1 MHKLIKELRR
11 REVFRTAG
19 LYVGIAWIVVEVSSV
34 LFDAF
39 EAPEWALQAVIILAI
54 IGLPVTIVL
63 SWIFDITDHG
73 IEVQAEATDTMVI
86 PFGGR
91 RMDFVVIGVLT
102 VALIFSV
109 YLNIAGKVD
118 TVDEAIEPLSILI
131 ADFDNQTGDPL
142 FEGSLEQA
150 LQIGLEGAPF
160 VSSYERGVAQQIATE
175 LKPDARL
182 DSEVA
187 QLVGAREGIK
197 LVLAGAIVP
206 DGAKFDLRVNAI
218 APRSGEVVAEADA
231 TAASK
236 LEVLAAMGELA
247 ADLREQLGD
256 TSVEREDLE
265 ITETF
270 TAMSLEAAREYDKA
284 QQLQYLA
291 RYEDAIEH
299 YRRAVEHDANFG
311 RAYSGWAVAARNL
324 GLVDEANEAWNQA
337 MANLGS
343 MSERERLRTQGIYY
357 WGVTRNFKKAIETYE
372 TLVEKYP
379 ADFVGRNNLA
389 VVKFFALDFEGA
401 LEEGRRALD
410 IYPTNAIAR
419 TNYALYAMYA
429 GDIDTAVAAGRE
441 ALELDE
447 DAFKAWLPIA
457 IKALASGDLDGARAA
472 YESMAQAGTRGDST
486 ARLGLADVELFA
498 GNFAAAEEILNTSIV
513 TDTEVGNKYGR
524 AVKFL
529 ALAES
534 LIAQDRRS
542 AALDAVRKGLELLES
557 DATLVPAALIYLS
570 VGDTD
575 EALGIAAALAEKL
588 SPQSR
593 AYADLIQ
600 CLVLSTTG
608 DGVAAI
614 EKLTAA
620 IDKADLWLIRFHLGR
635 IYLDNGFYVEALDEF
650 TVAGNRHGEA
660 TALFLDDLPT
670 YRYVSTLPYWRAR
683 AQEQLGMMDE
693 ASNNFRAFIAI
704 RPGGGPLA
712 DDARQRLR

>member
-1 MHKLIKELRR
+1 
-11 REVFRTAG
+11 
-19 LYVGIAWIVVEVSSV
+19 
-34 LFDAF
+34 
-39 EAPEWALQAVIILAI
+39 
-54 IGLPVTIVL
+54 
-63 SWIFDITDHG
+63 
-73 IEVQAEATDTMVI
+73 MVI

-109 YLNIAGKVD
+109 YLNIASKVD
-118 TVDEAIEPLSILI
+118 TVDETIEPLSILI

-160 VSSYERGVAQQIATE
+160 VSSFERGVAKQIAIE
-175 LKPDARL
+175 LHPDAVL
-182 DSEVA
+182 DSEAA
-187 QLVGAREGIK
+187 QLVAVREGIK

-206 DGAKFDLRVNAI
+206 DGGKFDLRVNAI
-218 APRSGEVVAEADA
+218 APRSGELVAEADA

-236 LEVLAAMGELA
+236 LEVLTAMGELA
-247 ADLREQLGD
+247 ADLRKELGD
-256 TSVEREDLE
+256 TSVDREDLE

-291 RYEDAIEH
+291 KYEEAIEH

-324 GLVDEANEAWNQA
+324 GLVDEADEAWSQA

-389 VVKFFALDFEGA
+389 VVKFFALNFEGA
-401 LEEGRRALD
+401 LEDGRRALE

-441 ALELDE
+441 ALELDA

-457 IKALASGDLDGARAA
+457 IEALARGDLDGARAA
-472 YESMAQAGTRGDST
+472 YERMAAAGTRGDST
-486 ARLGLADVELFA
+486 ARLGLADVELYA
-498 GNFAAAEEILNTSIV
+498 GNFAAAEEILNNSIV
-513 TDTEVGNKYGR
+513 ADKKVGNNYGR
-524 AVKFL
+524 AVKYL

-534 LIAQDRRS
+534 LSAQDRRS
-542 AALDAVRKGLELLES
+542 AALDAVAKGLELLRS
-557 DATLVPAALIYLS
+557 DATLVPAALIQLS
-570 VGDTD
+570 VGDTE
-575 EALGIAAALAEKL
+575 EALRIAAELAEKL

-600 CLVLSTTG
+600 CLVLSRTG

-620 IDKADLWLIRFHLGR
+620 IDKADLWLIRFHLGL

-650 TVAGNRHGEA
+650 TVSGDRHGEA
-660 TALFLDDLPT
+660 TAVFLDDLPT
-670 YRYVSTLPYWRAR
+670 YRYVSTLPYWQAR
-683 AQEQLGMMDE
+683 AQEQLGMTDE
-693 ASNNFRAFIAI
+693 ASSNFRAFIAT

>member
-19 LYVGIAWIVVEVSSV
+19 LYVGVAWIVVEVSSV

-63 SWIFDITDHG
+63 AWVFDITDRG

-109 YLNIAGKVD
+109 YLNIAGQVE
-118 TVDEAIEPLSILI
+118 TVEAEIEPLSVLI

-160 VSSYERGVAQQIATE
+160 VSSYERGVAKQVAAE
-175 LKPDARL
+175 LQPDATL
-182 DSEVA
+182 DADTA
-187 QLVGAREGIK
+187 QLVAAREGIK

-206 DGAKFDLRVNAI
+206 DGGKFDLRVNAI
-218 APRSGEVVAEADA
+218 APRTGEVVAEADA

-247 ADLREQLGD
+247 ADLRGELGD
-256 TSVEREDLE
+256 TSVDRADLE

-284 QQLQYLA
+284 QQLQYVA
-291 RYEDAIEH
+291 KYEEAIDHYRAAIE
-299 YRRAVEHDANFG
+299 YDQKFG
-311 RAYSGWAVAARNL
+311 RAYSGWALAARNL
-324 GLVDEANEAWNQA
+324 GLVDEANEAWDKA

-389 VVKFFALDFEGA
+389 VVKFFALNFEGA

-419 TNYALYAMYA
+419 SNYALYAMYA
-429 GDIDTAVAAGRE
+429 GDLDTAVAAGRE

-457 IKALASGDLDGARAA
+457 IKALASGDLDGARSA
-472 YESMAQAGTRGDST
+472 YENMAETGARGGST
-486 ARLGLADVELFA
+486 ASLGLADVELYA
-498 GNFAAAEEILNTSIV
+498 GNFAAAEEILKSSI
-513 TDTEVGNKYGR
+513 DADAEIGNIYGR
-524 AVKFL
+524 AVKYC

-534 LIAQDRRS
+534 LLAQDKRP
-542 AALDAVRKGLELLES
+542 AALEAVASGLELLKT
-557 DATLVPAALIYLS
+557 DATLVPAALVHLS
-570 VGDTD
+570 AGDKE

-593 AYADLIQ
+593 AYADMIQ
-600 CLVLSTTG
+600 GLVLSMTG

-620 IDKADLWLIRFHLGR
+620 VDKADLWLIRFHLGR
-635 IYLDNGFYVEALDEF
+635 VYLDNGFYVEALDEF
-650 TVAGNRHGEA
+650 TVASDRHGEA

-670 YRYVSTLPYWRAR
+670 YHYAAALPYWQAR
-683 AQEQLGMMDE
+683 AQEQLGMTDA
-693 ASNNFRAFIAI
+693 ASSNFRAFIAM

>member
-1 MHKLIKELRR
+1 MHRLIKELRR

-19 LYVGIAWIVVEVSSV
+19 LYVGIAWIAVEVSSV

-39 EAPEWALQAVIILAI
+39 EAPDWALQAVIIVAI

-63 SWIFDITDHG
+63 AWVFDITEKG
-73 IEVQAEATDTMVI
+73 IEVQADATDTMVI

-91 RMDFVVIGVLT
+91 RMDFVVIGVLS

-109 YLNIAGKVD
+109 YLNIAGNVESVD
-118 TVDEAIEPLSILI
+118 AQLEPMSILI

-160 VSSYERGVAQQIATE
+160 VSSYERGMAKQIAAE
-175 LKPDARL
+175 MQSSDKLDA
-182 DSEVA
+182 DAA
-187 QLVGAREGIK
+187 QLVAAREGIK

-206 DGAKFDLRVNAI
+206 DGNKFDLIVNAI

-231 TAASK
+231 TADSK

-247 ADLREQLGD
+247 AELREELGD
-256 TSVEREDLE
+256 DSVDRENLE

-270 TAMSLEAAREYDKA
+270 TAMSLEAAREYDQA
-284 QQLQYLA
+284 QQLQYVA

-299 YRRAVEHDANFG
+299 YRSAVEHDPQFG
-311 RAYSGWAVAARNL
+311 RAYSGWAVAARSL
-324 GLVDEANEAWNQA
+324 GLMDEAEEAWEQA

-389 VVKFFALDFEGA
+389 VVKFFALDFDGA
-401 LEEGRRALD
+401 LEEGRQALD

-419 TNYALYAMYA
+419 TNYGLYAMYA
-429 GDIDTAVAAGRE
+429 GDLDAAVSAGRE

-447 DAFKAWLPIA
+447 AAFKAWLPIA
-457 IKALASGDLDGARAA
+457 IQALASSDFDGVRAA
-472 YESMAQAGTRGDST
+472 YESMAEAGARGAST
-486 ARLGLADVELFA
+486 ASLGLADAELYA
-498 GNFAAAEEILNTSIV
+498 ANFAAAEEALEIGIGA
-513 TDTEVGNKYGR
+513 DEEIGNIYGR
-524 AVKFL
+524 AVKYL
-529 ALAES
+529 ALAEA
-534 LIAQDRRS
+534 LRAQEER
-542 AALDAVRKGLELLES
+542 AASLDAVSKGLALIRT
-557 DATLVPAALIYLS
+557 DATLVPAALIHLA

-575 EALGIAAALAEKL
+575 EALRIATALGEKL

-593 AYADLIQ
+593 AYADLLEG
-600 CLVLSTTG
+600 LVLSQSG
-608 DGVAAI
+608 DYVEAI

-620 IDKADLWLIRFHLGR
+620 IDKADLWLIRYYLGR
-635 IYLDNGFYVEALDEF
+635 TYLEAGFFVEALDEF
-650 TVAGNRHGEA
+650 TVARDRHGEA
-660 TALFLDDLPT
+660 AALFLDDLPT
-670 YRYVSTLPYWRAR
+670 YRYVCDLPYWQAL
-683 AQEQLGMMDE
+683 AQEQLGMTD
-693 ASNNFRAFIAI
+693 AAISNFRAFLAA

-712 DDARQRLR
+712 DDARQRLP